1 MMFSKKDEK
10 NLNSDLIT
18 SLKNRICELE
28 EQLNLVANDNG
39 SVIIKQLPNGQI
51 ELNGIQI
58 DNTSAVDYYNSSQ
71 ATYGEL
77 TMFRIGK
84 ETKQR
89 EMDKLIS
96 RHMDEIDA
104 YNAKISSLQSD
115 IVTLEDKSKLDND
128 TISMYEK
135 SENHLKHEIDKKY
148 KEIDELI
155 KSHECE
161 KQEIIDRYEGMI
173 NGLEED
179 IECWKK
185 RYLKIN
191 NVTLD
196 GTIITK
202 YGKLLGDQQ

>member
-1 MMFSKKDEK
+1 MFSKKDEK
-10 NLNSDLIT
+10 NTDLELIV
-18 SLKNRICELE
+18 SLKNRIKELE
-28 EQLNLVANDNG
+28 EQINLIANDSG

-51 ELNGIQI
+51 ELNGIEI
-58 DNTSAVDYYNSSQ
+58 DNTTEIDYYNSSQ

-96 RHMDEIDA
+96 RHMDEIDD
-104 YNAKISSLQSD
+104 YKIKISNLQQD
-115 IVTLEDKSKLDND
+115 ISMLEGKSKIDND
-128 TISMYEK
+128 TILMYEK
-135 SENHLKHEIDKKY
+135 SENHLKQEIDKKY
-148 KEIDELI
+148 KQIDELL

-161 KQEIIDRYEGMI
+161 KQEIINRYEGMV
-173 NGLEED
+173 NALEED
-179 IECWKK
+179 VSSWKK

-191 NVTLD
+191 NTTLN

-202 YGKLLGDQQ
+202 YGKILGN